1 MMIPAAIL
9 SAQGHIKIVRLIFS
23 EVQDGKNVC
32 DRNLATKKSALRQEV
47 DYGPGKDIL
56 NAEDLYDALCRFTRE
71 RPESGDLAI
80 SSKFAACTLFQKM
93 DL

>member
-9 SAQGHIKIVRLIFS
+9 SAQGHIKIVRFIA
-23 EVQDGKNVC
+23 QDGKNVC